1 MTDPKHGT
9 NPPDASHRSHR
20 SHQGHPG
27 HPSPPIDAE
36 IDVRRAIEV
45 ALWLIATTIGTLV
58 VGYFIYRGLAKWTA
72 DQDPAPSAL
81 TEANRRMAPPAPNLQ
96 IQPEKELA
104 AMRAAEQDRL
114 TTWGWTDKALGLAH
128 MPIAD
133 AINRLAVPEPTPA
146 AIPAAPAAP
155 ALPAPV
161 TAATPTTTHAGSA
174 H

>member
-9 NPPDASHRSHR
+9 N
-20 SHQGHPG
+20 
-27 HPSPPIDAE
+27 PPIDAE

-45 ALWLIATTIGTLV
+45 ALWLVATTIGTLV
-58 VGYFIYRGLAKWTA
+58 VGYFIYRGLAKSTA
-72 DQDPAPSAL
+72 AQDPAPAAL

-104 AMRAAEQDRL
+104 AMRAAEEERL
-114 TTWGWTDKALGLAH
+114 STWGWTDKALGLAH
-128 MPIAD
+128 MPIAV
-133 AINRLAVPEPTPA
+133 AIDRLAVPEPAPA

-155 ALPAPV
+155 ALAAPV
-161 TAATPTTTHAGSA
+161 AEVTPPATHAGSA